1 MYKSNRPLPVCPGPT
16 TECPYQSNPGRTES
30 KMEIEI
36 MDLVEAFYLI
46 HLLEQE
52 RLFQR
57 ISLL

>member
-1 MYKSNRPLPVCPGPT
+1 MYNPYRPLPVCLGQAK
-16 TECPYQSNPGRTES
+16 ECPCQSNPGRTES
-30 KMEIEI
+30 KIEIEI

-46 HLLEQE
+46 HFLEQE